1 MSTLNKNKL
10 LQKLVNFCQPT
21 PSNSDLLSLG
31 NRWTNGGSEY
41 NEEVVPITA
50 QSLYCGKCSGIV

>member
-21 PSNSDLLSLG
+21 LSNSDLLSLG
-31 NRWTNGGSEY
+31 NR
-41 NEEVVPITA
+41 
-50 QSLYCGKCSGIV
+50 

>member
-10 LQKLVNFCQPT
+10 LQKLVNFCQLT

-31 NRWTNGGSEY
+31 NQWANGGSWY
-41 NEEVVPITA
+41 IEEVVPITA